1 MPTKEITMA
10 VKKNFLTVAIAIVSL
25 LVFASCEK
33 SEIEAWDWNN
43 GHNPT
48 PASYSLD
55 IEHVSA
61 SYQSGK
67 ISDLHLATLLKDNQA
82 VASKQYTAKHSVL
95 VNQVAVKRSMAE
107 SLVGKTFSY
116 TEGFNLNGAATLTV
130 SIALDACESVYFEE
144 NGKTY
149 CHKNFLKDGA
159 IAALTACNWT
169 PSALKIGN
177 ISGNIL
183 NGTVIVKDH
192 ESIEIPVEISVSE
205 DDVRT
210 VEYSDATVKTPTSV
224 EIIKTV
230 KVNGNITETT
240 PITVAIAAGLEC
252 GEMIE
257 TSNLASLAYGSAAT
271 VVNGTATVD
280 MNIVSF
286 TASVT
291 MPTSVQFSDEGS
303 THTAQ
308 VVWKSLFVTSN
319 GSIKVD
325 KKNSENIDIM
335 NTAYFKLVCDGI
347 DMANDTKQIHQAK
360 RVYVEFEKEEDGNV
374 TFILHGEK
382 DIRFT
387 APSGITLVAGADQSK
402 IVDNLELKANGKNEG
417 SWVATGTKSLNGVK
431 YTSYR
436 RIDSYSY
443 SNGINNT
450 VTMTKNDNYI
460 VVYNGHE
467 YPVSMKAV
475 EASAATPVKGN
486 VAVSGDYKTCAFS
499 LSYSVSRNN
508 VSASGKTVV
517 TLKKKV
523 ADYTIAGYRL
533 VRADQTD
540 RYDTNRDRWEST
552 PICAWFESITD
563 SHNTLFVAFDETTGA
578 EIYRENT
585 TGKSIPQGMRL
596 AMKHAGGN
604 AFVAGYVLIDPNV
617 YTYYAFDGTYTA
629 VSAISSTTA
638 RLRDPYQGSG
648 VYDKDDQSTT
658 FALTNGRTLVLK

>member
-1 MPTKEITMA
+1 MPTKNLTMA
-10 VKKNFLTVAIAIVSL
+10 TKKIWTVAISILCAIIL
-25 LVFASCEK
+25 ASCEAD
-33 SEIEAWDWNN
+33 AWLELEK
-43 GHNPT
+43 NPT
-48 PASYSLD
+48 PQPQEYTIAT
-55 IEHVSA
+55 EHVSA
-61 SYQSGK
+61 SY
-67 ISDLHLATLLKDNQA
+67 SDGMILDSHIALLKEDNK
-82 VASKQYTAKHSVL
+82 VVKNHQYTAKHSVK

-107 SLVGKTFSY
+107 TLVGKTIAY
-116 TEGFNLNGAATLTV
+116 TEGFNLNGAASLTAT
-130 SIALDACESVYFEE
+130 IALDACETVYFEE

-192 ESIEIPVEISVSE
+192 ESIEIPVEIAISE

-210 VEYSDATVKTPTSV
+210 VEYSDATVKTSTTV

-319 GSIKVD
+319 GAIKVD
-325 KKNSENIDIM
+325 KKASENINIM
-335 NTAYFKLVCDGI
+335 NTAYFKLVCDDI
-347 DMANDTKQIHQAK
+347 DMATDTKQVHQAK
-360 RVYVEFEKEEDGNV
+360 RIYAEFEKEENGNV

-387 APSGITLVAGADQSK
+387 APSGISLVAGADQEK
-402 IVDNLELKANGKNEG
+402 IVDVIELKTNGRNEG

-431 YTSYR
+431 FTSYR

-467 YPVSMKAV
+467 YPVKMNAV
-475 EASAATPVKGN
+475 EASAAAPVKGQ
-486 VAVSGDYKTCAFS
+486 VVVSGDYKTCAYS
-499 LSYSVSRNN
+499 LSYLISRNN

-523 ADYTIAGYRL
+523 ADYIIAGYRL

-563 SHNTLFVAFDETTGA
+563 RNNTLFVAFDETTGA

-596 AMKHAGGN
+596 AMKHVGGN
-604 AFVAGYVLIDPNV
+604 QFVGGFVLIDPYV

-648 VYDKDDQSTT
+648 VYDKDDQSTS
-658 FALTNGRTLVLK
+658 FALANGRTLVLK

>member
-1 MPTKEITMA
+1 MPTKNLTMA
-10 VKKNFLTVAIAIVSL
+10 TNKNFLTVAISILCALFLS
-25 LVFASCEK
+25 SCEAD
-33 SEIEAWDWNN
+33 AWLELEK
-43 GHNPT
+43 NPT
-48 PASYSLD
+48 PQPQEYTIAT
-55 IEHVSA
+55 EHVSA
-61 SYQSGK
+61 SYADGMILDK
-67 ISDLHLATLLKDNQA
+67 HIALLKEDNK
-82 VASKQYTAKHSVL
+82 VVENHNYTAKHSV
-95 VNQVAVKRSMAE
+95 VINKVAVKRSLAE
-107 SLVGKTFSY
+107 TLVGKTIAY
-116 TEGFNLNGAATLTV
+116 TDGFNLNGAATLTV
-130 SIALDACESVYFEE
+130 SIALENCESVYFEE

-169 PSALKIGN
+169 PSILRIGEIN
-177 ISGNIL
+177 GNIL
-183 NGTVIVKDH
+183 NGKVIVKDH
-192 ESIEIPVEISVSE
+192 ESIEIPVEIAISE

-210 VEYSDATVKTPTSV
+210 VEYSDATVKTSTTV

-271 VVNGTATVD
+271 VANGTATVS

-308 VVWKSLFVTSN
+308 VVWKNLVVTSN

-347 DMANDTKQIHQAK
+347 DMATDTKQVHQTK
-360 RVYVEFEKEEDGNV
+360 RIYAEFEKEENGNV

-387 APSGITLVAGADQSK
+387 APSGISLVAGADQSK
-402 IVDNLELKANGKNEG
+402 IVDNLELKTNGKTEG

-450 VTMTKNDNYI
+450 VTMTKNDNYVI
-460 VVYNGHE
+460 VYKGHE
-467 YPVSMKAV
+467 YPVSMSDV
-475 EASAATPVKGN
+475 VVSATAPVKGN
-486 VAVSGDYKTCAFS
+486 VNVANGYKSCAFS
-499 LSYSVSRNN
+499 LNYTASRNN
-508 VSASGKTVV
+508 TSASDETVV

-523 ADYTIAGYRL
+523 ADYIIAGYRL

-585 TGKSIPQGMRL
+585 SGKSIPQGMRL

-648 VYDKDDQSTT
+648 VYDKDDQSTS
-658 FALTNGRTLVLK
+658 FALANGRTLVLK